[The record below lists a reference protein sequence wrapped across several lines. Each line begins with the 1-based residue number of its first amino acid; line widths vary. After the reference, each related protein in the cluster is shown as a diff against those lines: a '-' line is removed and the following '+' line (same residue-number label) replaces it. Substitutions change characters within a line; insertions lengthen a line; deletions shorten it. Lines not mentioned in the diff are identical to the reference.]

1 MSQHQEELP
10 SDARVFVSDEGG
22 PEEYVAFFEDD
33 GATGYLYVSD
43 RRKRAVV
50 RCLQIY
56 ANSNT
61 LQVEEQDVRVVWSV
75 DGSKVGVR
83 IFGGMR
89 GIIDIARNVE
99 GRALLEN
106 RQSHPISDEE
116 WLRGFR

>member
-1 MSQHQEELP
+1 MI
-10 SDARVFVSDEGG
+10 
-22 PEEYVAFFEDD
+22 
-33 GATGYLYVSD
+33 
-43 RRKRAVV
+43 V
-50 RCLQIY
+50 RHLQIHS
-56 ANSNT
+56 NSNS
-61 LQVEEQDVRVVWSV
+61 LQVEEQDVQVVWSI

-89 GIIDIARNVE
+89 GIIDLARNVE